1 MSATLELSAGTA
13 TKAGAAKQNQA
24 RSALL
29 EIGAPAKSR
38 SQSRAS
44 QLRTTQS
51 RSSQSPT
58 SPEQT
63 RRRDQ
68 TSANRQSVERQSANR
83 QSVERRES
91 RQPAQP
97 ETRGAP
103 DSAPREERISR
114 EPAGRAASRRE
125 LSGRAASERET
136 LTADNN
142 GVDARD
148 FAANDAFAD
157 DAASFQD
164 LLQNAVEAAVSET
177 AEVVTAEIDP
187 TMLDELEKILESGL
201 LEQLPVVAKPE
212 EVLQKIAVLAADGG
226 LDLPMLAALSSDE
239 LAEFAEWL
247 TADAAGLFQNFAF
260 PAAEAAPKIP
270 AFFAAADTLTQ
281 LDRLQKTVA
290 ATPIKDTALI
300 GELAQLSDLSP
311 LETDR
316 LAQEILRAVAAA
328 ADGDE
333 AADLRQRLTPVDAA
347 ELTKTLNAALQ
358 KIAETRGQDLPPLPD
373 ALPEIVVKS
382 LAVEI
387 INVNNAALD
396 AADQQ
401 LSLLDGLNR
410 NAALRAA
417 LLQQVAS
424 DEKLTAAV
432 SGEKLA
438 ANLAQKPELTAALT
452 AEVALP
458 EADLTGEA
466 DDADEAAE
474 NPETAA
480 LTEEE
485 LPVAEKPRIGTPV
498 DKQSPSA
505 TENKLPAAKNAPTVA
520 ANAEQLADAATALS
534 TEPSAKNSTPPQA
547 AQPAKKTAL
556 DLETEAE
563 VFAGEAELTGA
574 TDEIPSFENR
584 PAAPTLTV
592 ANVAANA
599 APTATA
605 PANEPATR
613 QAVLQENVNR
623 LAELMESARSTG
635 QTLKSLTLAL
645 NPPELGKVTVELEL
659 TPSGG
664 VSATVRAENDTARNL
679 LLSGLDALR
688 KSLEAKGVSLEQ
700 FNVELGGKDAGQ
712 QNAPSQGG
720 DWFGAM
726 SDERDR
732 RARQNANQL
741 RYGNRGHLAEPEPA
755 SAPRVRA
762 GSSFELIA

>member
-1 MSATLELSAGTA
+1 MTA
-13 TKAGAAKQNQA
+13 N
-24 RSALL
+24 
-29 EIGAPAKSR
+29 E
-38 SQSRAS
+38 
-44 QLRTTQS
+44 
-51 RSSQSPT
+51 
-58 SPEQT
+58 
-63 RRRDQ
+63 
-68 TSANRQSVERQSANR
+68 V
-83 QSVERRES
+83 V
-91 RQPAQP
+91 
-97 ETRGAP
+97 
-103 DSAPREERISR
+103 
-114 EPAGRAASRRE
+114 
-125 LSGRAASERET
+125 
-136 LTADNN
+136 
-142 GVDARD
+142 ARD
-148 FAANDAFAD
+148 FAADDAFTGGE
-157 DAASFQD
+157 SFQD
-164 LLQNAVEAAVSET
+164 LLQNAVESST
-177 AEVVTAEIDP
+177 AETVEIVTAEIDP
-187 TMLDELEKILESGL
+187 TLLDELEKILESGL

-226 LDLPMLAALSSDE
+226 LDLPLLAALSSDE

-247 TADAAGLFQNFAF
+247 TADAAGLFQDFSF
-260 PAAEAAPKIP
+260 SGGETAPKVP
-270 AFFAAADTLTQ
+270 AFFAAADAAALTQ
-281 LDRLQKTVA
+281 LDRLQKIVA
-290 ATPIKDTALI
+290 ATPIKDTARL

-328 ADGDE
+328 DGDE
-333 AADLRQRLTPVDAA
+333 TADLRQRLTPVDPA
-347 ELTKTLNAALQ
+347 ELTETINATLQ
-358 KIAETRGQDLPPLPD
+358 KIAATRGQDLPPLPD

-432 SGEKLA
+432 GGEKLA

-458 EADLTGEA
+458 EADLTP
-466 DDADEAAE
+466 ADEATV
-474 NPETAA
+474 NPELPVSAETLTA
-480 LTEEE
+480 EE
-485 LPVAEKPRIGTPV
+485 LPDAPRTGTPV
-498 DKQSPSA
+498 DKRSPSA
-505 TENKLPAAKNAPTVA
+505 TENKLPAAKIAPTVA

-534 TEPSAKNSTPPQA
+534 TEPLAKEAATPTAP
-547 AQPAKKTAL
+547 PAKKTAL

-563 VFAGEAELTGA
+563 VFAGELTGA

-592 ANVAANA
+592 ANVANVANA

-605 PANEPATR
+605 PTNEPTTR

-712 QNAPSQGG
+712 QNAQSHTQGG

-732 RARQNANQL
+732 RTRQNANQL

-755 SAPRVRA
+755 VSAPRVRA